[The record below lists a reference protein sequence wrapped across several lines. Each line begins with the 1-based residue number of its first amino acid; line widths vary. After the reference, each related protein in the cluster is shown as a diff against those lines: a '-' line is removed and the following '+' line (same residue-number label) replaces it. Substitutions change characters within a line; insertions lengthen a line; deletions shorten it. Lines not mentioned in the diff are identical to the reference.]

1 MEEILKFKNQI
12 LDLCGKMMDSKDE
25 EAIITDL
32 KQVLESVKEKQY
44 NNCSVELFEA
54 LLDEELVLDLLIK
67 NNTLDLDT
75 AKELLDNR
83 ESYLKG
89 EYFCKK
95 LIDTLI

>member
-1 MEEILKFKNQI
+1 MEEVLKIKNEILDLCEKMINSKNEEEILKGVK
-12 LDLCGKMMDSKDE
+12 E
-25 EAIITDL
+25 
-32 KQVLESVKEKQY
+32 VLETVKERQY

-67 NNTLDLDT
+67 NNTLDLET

-83 ESYLKG
+83 ESYLEG

>member
-1 MEEILKFKNQI
+1 MEEILKLKNEI
-12 LDLCGKMMDSKDE
+12 LDLCERMISSKDE
-25 EAIITDL
+25 EEIIKDL
-32 KQVLESVKEKQY
+32 KQVLESVKERQY

-67 NNTLDLDT
+67 NNTLDLET

-83 ESYLKG
+83 ESYLEG